1 MLKRFQRDILE
12 YIRENLGIY
21 TVVTAFFLA
30 GVIAGPILLGFL
42 QESQVIELGTAMGH
56 FFEGLKKDADVILQP
71 LEILKTSYQKNI
83 LLLSV
88 LWLLGLLW
96 MGFPFILFLLLIK
109 GFAIGFTVGFMVRH
123 YSLKGI
129 VFCLA
134 AVLPHNI
141 IMVPGYLVAG
151 ATAMTFSI
159 LNVKGRLAKKHANNR
174 RQYFQQYCIMMF
186 MVLIFELLGG
196 LVEAYV
202 TPVFMELVINII

>member
-1 MLKRFQRDILE
+1 MLKRLQREFLE

-30 GVIAGPILLGFL
+30 GIIAGPILLGFL
-42 QESQVIELGTAMGH
+42 QDNQVTELGTAMSC
-56 FFEGLKKDADVILQP
+56 FFDGLKNDADIVLQP
-71 LEILKTSYQKNI
+71 LELLKTSYLKNI

-96 MGFPFILFLLLIK
+96 MGFPFILLMLLLK

-129 VFCLA
+129 IFCLA

-141 IMVPGYLVAG
+141 ILVPGYLIAG

-159 LNVKGRLAKKHANNR
+159 LKIKNRLAKKHTDR
-174 RQYFQQYCIMMF
+174 RLHFQQYCMMMF
-186 MVLIFELLGG
+186 AALVFVLFGG
-196 LVEAYV
+196 LVEAYI

>member
-1 MLKRFQRDILE
+1 MLKRFQRDFLE

-21 TVVTAFFLA
+21 TVVTLFFLA

-42 QESQVIELGTAMGH
+42 QESQVTELGTAMSY
-56 FFEGLKKDADVILQP
+56 FFEDLKNDADTVLRP
-71 LEILKTSYQKNI
+71 LELLKTSYQKSI
-83 LLLSV
+83 LLLLL

-96 MGFPFILFLLLIK
+96 MGFPFILLLLFLK
-109 GFAIGFTVGFMVRH
+109 GFATGFTVGFMVRH

-129 VFCLA
+129 IFCLA

-141 IMVPGYLVAG
+141 ILVPGYLIAG

-159 LNVKGRLAKKHANNR
+159 LKVKGRFAKKHADR
-174 RQYFQQYCIMMF
+174 RLYFQQYCIMMF
-186 MVLIFELLGG
+186 AVLVFALFGG
-196 LVEAYV
+196 LVEAYI

>member
-1 MLKRFQRDILE
+1 MSKRFQRELTE

-21 TVVTAFFLA
+21 IVVTAFFLA
-30 GVIAGPILLGFL
+30 GLLAGPILLGFL
-42 QESQVIELGTAMGH
+42 QDGQVTELSAAMSH
-56 FFEGLKKDADVILQP
+56 FFEGLKKDADTLLRP
-71 LEILKTSYQKNI
+71 LEILKTSYQNNVP
-83 LLLSV
+83 LLLA

-96 MGFPFILFLLLIK
+96 MGFPFVLLLLLFK
-109 GFAIGFTVGFMVRH
+109 GFAIGFTVGFMVKH

-141 IMVPGYLVAG
+141 ILVPVYLIAG

-159 LNVKGRLAKKHANNR
+159 LKIKSRFNKKNANR
-174 RQYFQQYCIMMF
+174 GLYFQQYCMMMF
-186 MVLIFELLGG
+186 VVLVFVFFGG

-202 TPVFMELVINII
+202 TPVFMELVVNII